1 MKAIFNKTLLFATV
15 LSAGLLTSC
24 INDDDYSVPE
34 LRCDETSLVKNLE
47 PQAVPATTTV
57 APYAD
62 NTAIPGDDIIEA
74 YVTSSDLGGN
84 FFKSISFQTLDGSF
98 GFSVPVDVASYA
110 AKFDVGRKVL
120 INLKGTYTDIAHGS
134 MRIGALFQN
143 QVGRLSAA
151 DYATVLNRSCT
162 VISEEDLKSD
172 LTIAE
177 AKNNVRINTLI
188 ELQNVQF
195 RTEDLNGTYYREDNA
210 LGGSTNLYLED
221 EAGNTIIFRT
231 SSFATYAGS
240 EVARGLGTV
249 RGVLTKFNNDYQFVA
264 RYESD
269 IKLDQ
274 PRIGGEVPPG
284 ENPGENPGTEGPGAN
299 AVLLYQGS
307 DFEDAAAFTA
317 GINAQFG
324 IKPYATIS
332 AGTGQN
338 GSASLKINTTGA
350 AANDY
355 VFNSKA
361 ATGLPATY
369 SKVTFYVKGTSSKSL
384 SINLYKADGTYYR
397 FNLGDVSGNKVVT
410 PFETNQYTGVIN
422 TNNEWVLITL
432 DLSTITDLNTTNTNS
447 DIFALKVGSSAPY
460 DLHIDNFKIE

>member
-34 LRCDETSLVKNLE
+34 LSCDETTLVKNME
-47 PQAVPATTTV
+47 PQAVPASAAV

-62 NTAIPGDDIIEA
+62 NEAIPGDDIIEA

-84 FFKSISFQTLDGSF
+84 FFKSISFQTMDGSF
-98 GFSVPVDVASYA
+98 GFSIPVDVASYA

-120 INLKGTYTDIAHGS
+120 INLNGTYTDIANGS
-134 MRIGALFQN
+134 LRIGALFQG

-151 DYATVLNRSCT
+151 DYSRVLNRSCT
-162 VISEEDLKSD
+162 VINEEDLKTD
-172 LTIAE
+172 LSIAE

-195 RTEDLNGTYYREDNA
+195 RTEDLNGTYYRADNA
-210 LGGSTNLYLED
+210 LGGATNLYLVD
-221 EAGNTIIFRT
+221 EAGNNIIFRT

-240 EVARGLGTV
+240 RVARGSGTV
-249 RGVLTKFNNDYQFVA
+249 RGVLTKFGNDFQFVA

-274 PRIGGEVPPG
+274 PRIGGDVPV
-284 ENPGENPGTEGPGAN
+284 ENPGGEGPGAN

-307 DFEDAAAFTA
+307 DFENAAAFNA

-350 AANDY
+350 AGNDY

-384 SINLYKADGTYYR
+384 SINLYKPDNTYYR
-397 FNLGDVSGNKVVT
+397 FNLGDVSASKTIT

-422 TNNEWVLITL
+422 TNNQWVLITL
-432 DLSTITDLNTTNTNS
+432 DLSSITDLNTTNTNA
-447 DIFALKVGSSAPY
+447 DIFALKVGSASPY
-460 DLHIDNFKIE
+460 DLYIDNFKIE